1 MRKTT
6 NLKFYV
12 SILMWGYISTEA
24 SYQLNFNVGFSTNRS
39 DVLIHLSQW
48 QYWWWF
54 WFSLVWTF
62 YYLITSRVVRFRVL
76 KMRPKIVT
84 SYRPHGKWGDFLAC
98 IIPLIWCINILTN
111 SNFILR
117 LIEWQNESSLFT
129 VRVRARQWYWIYKFE
144 LKNFTDI
151 LTAPKNVG
159 TNKWI
164 VSTFGDLQT
173 ADDYLHILQLR
184 SQNRWVKKYWNAT
197 LKNSAKVN
205 KYHIVSPQEQFKLDY
220 ANNFNNIDKSNNVL
234 NLSNSLFLNSN
245 LKFITNTDVKS
256 TFLSGE
262 DIYNNIL
269 SKKFKNLDIRNAS
282 EWSDFFFSGSNNKF
296 TYNLQNFV
304 SSKNLFYNSTT
315 ITNLLS
321 ENFYSNETTNTLYYH
336 NDFVENSRHFKRSN
350 GVNKPL
356 RLIKLPILF
365 DEKLVDDLKNKN
377 ELNLFRVRLNTENLK
392 IANKE
397 YSNNPYLTLKQKKYS
412 RKKSIQPITRSIKV
426 DNNDVITKVRKGIKP
441 VLINNAYFEENNF
454 DSTIQYNL
462 IRKNKTR
469 NDLIP
474 VTLARR
480 LLRTKKTLVLP
491 AHINITLITNSYDII
506 HSWFIPGLG
515 IKLDCVPGRSTHH
528 TFYIDNVGFYYGQ
541 CAEICGR
548 FHHHMPIRVCALPF
562 EHFLIWWHTFGL
574 PKLLF
579 TTSQRKLESV
589 YAFRKYV
596 W

>member
-1 MRKTT
+1 
-6 NLKFYV
+6 
-12 SILMWGYISTEA
+12 
-24 SYQLNFNVGFSTNRS
+24 
-39 DVLIHLSQW
+39 
-48 QYWWWF
+48 
-54 WFSLVWTF
+54 
-62 YYLITSRVVRFRVL
+62 
-76 KMRPKIVT
+76 MRPKIVT

-151 LTAPKNVG
+151 LTAPKNIG
-159 TNKWI
+159 TNKWA

-173 ADDYLHILQLR
+173 ADDYLHVLQLR
-184 SQNRWVKKYWNAT
+184 SQNRWVKKYWSAT
-197 LKNSAKVN
+197 LKNSAKTN
-205 KYHIVSPQEQFKLDY
+205 KFHIVSPQEQFKL
-220 ANNFNNIDKSNNVL
+220 NFMETFNSINKVESINLTSDK
-234 NLSNSLFLNSN
+234 LFLNYSLDTNMKVNASFKSSYLTQDNLYTTFLVKKYKLLNIKNFSEWTNSFFSN
-245 LKFITNTDVKS
+245 LNEKYI
-256 TFLSGE
+256 
-262 DIYNNIL
+262 
-269 SKKFKNLDIRNAS
+269 
-282 EWSDFFFSGSNNKF
+282 
-296 TYNLQNFV
+296 YNLQSY
-304 SSKNLFYNSTT
+304 SSLKNVVNNSKSIINMLSQDFFSDQKTKNLF
-315 ITNLLS
+315 L
-321 ENFYSNETTNTLYYH
+321 H
-336 NDFVENSRHFKRSN
+336 NDFIENSRSFKRSQ

-356 RLIKLPILF
+356 RLIKLPLTLDDKII
-365 DEKLVDDLKNKN
+365 EDLKNTN
-377 ELNLFRVRLNTENLK
+377 DLDLFRVRLNTENLK
-392 IANKE
+392 INNKN
-397 YSNNPYLTLKQKKYS
+397 YANNPYLTLKQKKYS
-412 RKKSIQPITRSIKV
+412 RKKTIQPITRVIKI
-426 DNNDVITKVRKGIKP
+426 DNNDIVTKVRKGIRP
-441 VLINNAYFEENNF
+441 VLINNSYFEDNKL

-562 EHFLIWWHTFGL
+562 EHFLVWWHTFGL